1 MCRMVGVVF
10 RDQFPTNVLTDLR
23 MISREG
29 EIPDHTQRGHRD
41 GWGIASFVD
50 GSPVYLGRSPTW
62 AAEDSSFKNAMN
74 KASKLRPPSIV
85 IGHIRAAS
93 RGTAKL
99 VNTHPFIV
107 GGLVLGHNGTIK
119 GFNPATDRRGLGETD
134 SELLALLL
142 ADRYEQEH
150 DLRTALKTVIQEE
163 VRDREFTGAVLL
175 ASDGKTLCG
184 YRDYSENGSY
194 YDLRVAAGKE
204 SIVLFQETANGIEGS
219 VSQVKRRELVSIGL
233 DLEVVRETIR

>member
-1 MCRMVGVVF
+1 MCRMVGVVS
-10 RDQFPTNVLTDLR
+10 RDQFPTKVLTDLR
-23 MISREG
+23 IISREG

-50 GSPVYLGRSPTW
+50 GSPVYLGRSPMW
-62 AAEDSSFKNAMN
+62 AAEDPSFEIAMN
-74 KASKLRPPSIV
+74 KASKLHPPSIV

-93 RGTAKL
+93 RGKAKL

-119 GFNPATDRRGLGETD
+119 GLNPATERRSLGETD
-134 SELLALLL
+134 SELLTLLL

-150 DLRTALKTVIQEE
+150 DLRTALKTVIREE
-163 VRDREFTGAVLL
+163 VLDRKFTGAILL
-175 ASDGKTLCG
+175 VSDGKTLCG

-194 YDLRVAAGKE
+194 YDLRLATGEK
-204 SIVLFQETANGIEGS
+204 SIVLFQETANGIDGS
-219 VSQVKRRELVSIGL
+219 VSQVKRGELVSIGL
-233 DLEVVRETIR
+233 DLEVERETIH

>member
-10 RDQFPTNVLTDLR
+10 RDQFPMSILTDLR
-23 MISREG
+23 MVSREG
-29 EIPDHTQRGHRD
+29 AIPGRKQRGHRD

-50 GSPVYLGRSPTW
+50 GTPVYLGRSPTW
-62 AAEDSSFKNAMN
+62 AAEDPSFDIAVN

-93 RGTAKL
+93 RGKAEL

-107 GGLVLGHNGTIK
+107 GGIVLGHNGTIS
-119 GFNPATDRRGLGETD
+119 GLNPTTERRRLGETD
-134 SELLALLL
+134 SELLALAL
-142 ADRYEQEH
+142 ADRYERKH
-150 DLRTALKTVIQEE
+150 DLRTALKTVIRDE
-163 VRDREFTGAVLL
+163 VLDREFTGAILIV
-175 ASDGKTLCG
+175 SDGKTLCG

-194 YDLRVAAGKE
+194 YDLCLAAGKG
-204 SIVLFQETANGIEGS
+204 SIVLFQETADGIGGS

-233 DLEVVRETIR
+233 DLEVKREMIR

>member
-10 RDQFPTNVLTDLR
+10 RDQFPMNVLTDLR
-23 MISREG
+23 MISKEG
-29 EIPDHTQRGHRD
+29 EIPDRKQRGHRD

-62 AAEDSSFKNAMN
+62 AANDSSFDIAVNN
-74 KASKLRPPSIV
+74 ASKLHPPSIV

-93 RGTAKL
+93 RGKAKL

-119 GFNPATDRRGLGETD
+119 GLNPATKRKSLGETD

-142 ADRYEQEH
+142 ADRYEQVH
-150 DLRTALKTVIQEE
+150 DLRTALKKVIREE
-163 VRDREFTGAVLL
+163 VVDREFTGAVLL
-175 ASDGKTLCG
+175 VSDGKTLCG

-204 SIVLFQETANGIEGS
+204 SVVLFQESANGIDGS
-219 VSQVKRRELVSIGL
+219 ISQVKRGELVSIGL
-233 DLEVVRETIR
+233 DLEVERETIR

>member
-10 RDQFPTNVLTDLR
+10 RDQFPTSVFADLR
-23 MISREG
+23 TVSREG
-29 EIPDHTQRGHRD
+29 AIPGRKQRGHRD

-50 GSPVYLGRSPTW
+50 NYPVHLGRSPKW
-62 AAEDSSFKNAMN
+62 AAEDSSYEIAMD
-74 KASKLRPPSIV
+74 KASKLPPPGIV

-93 RGTAKL
+93 RGKAKL

-119 GFNPATDRRGLGETD
+119 GLNFATERKRLGETD
-134 SELLALLL
+134 SELLALGL

-150 DLRTALKTVIQEE
+150 NLRTALKSVIKEE
-163 VRDREFTGAVLL
+163 VLVREFTGAVLL
-175 ASDGKTLCG
+175 VSDGKTLCG

-194 YDLRVAAGKE
+194 YDLRLAEEEQSA
-204 SIVLFQETANGIEGS
+204 VLFQETANGIDGT
-219 VSQVKRRELVSIGL
+219 VSQVKRRELVSVGL
-233 DLEVVRETIR
+233 DLKVKREMIS